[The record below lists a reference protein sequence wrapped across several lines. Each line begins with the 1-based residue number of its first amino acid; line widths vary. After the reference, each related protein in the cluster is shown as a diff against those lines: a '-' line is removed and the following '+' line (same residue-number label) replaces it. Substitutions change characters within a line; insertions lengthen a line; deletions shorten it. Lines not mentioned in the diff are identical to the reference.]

1 MSSAASPSTKGRKG
15 KSKASKSVSRSAK
28 AGLEFPVGR
37 IARFLKEGKYAER
50 VNAGAP
56 VYLAAV
62 LEYLA
67 DEVLE
72 LAGNQA
78 RLSKKNRIS
87 PRHIQL
93 AVRNDE
99 ELTKLYGNV
108 IIPSAGVVP
117 KIHQN
122 LFPAS
127 ILERE
132 KEAKRTSQDF

>member
-1 MSSAASPSTKGRKG
+1 MSSAASSSTKGRKG
-15 KSKASKSVSRSAK
+15 NSKGSKSISRSAK

-37 IARFLKEGKYAER
+37 IDRFLKEGKYAQR
-50 VNAGAP
+50 VNASAP
-56 VYLAAV
+56 
-62 LEYLA
+62 
-67 DEVLE
+67 VLE

-78 RLSKKNRIS
+78 LLGKKTRIS

-122 LFPAS
+122 LFPNG
-127 ILERE
+127 ERE

>member
-1 MSSAASPSTKGRKG
+1 MSSAASSSTKGRKG
-15 KSKASKSVSRSAK
+15 KSKGSKSISRSAK

-37 IARFLKEGKYAER
+37 IDRFLKEGKYAQR
-50 VNAGAP
+50 VNASAP
-56 VYLAAV
+56 VYLAA
-62 LEYLA
+62 
-67 DEVLE
+67 VLE

-78 RLSKKNRIS
+78 RLGKKTRIS

-122 LFPAS
+122 LFPNG
-127 ILERE
+127 ERE